1 MKMIDP
7 RMMFGFGVLLV
18 IASLAL
24 LIALGNVRQESSY
37 GLEIVLGGLTTLS
50 GAFAQWAFGKIDKKD
65 NGQ

>member
-1 MKMIDP
+1 MKNIDP
-7 RMMFGFGVLLV
+7 RMLFGFGILCV

-24 LIALGNVRQESSY
+24 LIALGNVKQESSY

-50 GAFAQWAFGKIDKKD
+50 GGFAQWAFGKIDKKD